1 MCIGIQGTDDYEYT
15 FQGPDGPDV
24 DERLE
29 KIADLLSLGAGF
41 SSKTNA
47 WAGPEHWKY
56 RKVRGKPW
64 LVLF

>member
-1 MCIGIQGTDDYEYT
+1 MQEFSEYIVEIP
-15 FQGPDGPDV
+15 QGPAV

-29 KIADLLSLGAGF
+29 KIADLLLLGTG

-56 RKVRGKPW
+56 RKAKGTVCRIRPLG
-64 LVLF
+64 FT